1 MKKLL
6 TKLTIVLFILS
17 LVGCASKKDVLY
29 FQDIDDLD
37 FELLDSLATVTVVEP
52 GDILRI
58 RITALEAKSLIP
70 FQFDKPGLETGR
82 TSMNNMDVLQL
93 NGYLVDKNGDIN
105 FPELGRVDVSGKTI
119 KEVEEHIHDK
129 LSAYIKEPTV
139 SVRVINTKVTVMGDV
154 RNPGTF
160 SLSEERLT
168 LPQAIGLAGDL
179 NIKGD
184 RHDILIIRNNGGQRE
199 VKRIDFTKS
208 DWMNSDFYYLK
219 QNDIVYVQPNTA
231 SVKTAGIVGTPNVVL
246 SAVSVILSLAVLIFK

>member
-17 LVGCASKKDVLY
+17 LVSCASKKDVLY

-37 FELLDSLATVTVVEP
+37 FELLDSLTTTTIVES

-58 RITALEAKSLIP
+58 RITALETKSLIP
-70 FQFDKPGLETGR
+70 FQFDKPGMEIGR
-82 TSMNNMDVLQL
+82 SSSNIDVLQL

-105 FPELGRVDVSGKTI
+105 FPELGRVNVAGRTI
-119 KEVEEHIHDK
+119 KETEEHIHDK
-129 LSAYIKEPTV
+129 LSNYIKKPTV

-154 RNPGTF
+154 RKPGTF

-184 RHDILIIRNNGGQRE
+184 RHEILIIRNNGGQRE

-231 SVKTAGIVGTPNVVL
+231 SVKTAGIIGTPNVVL
-246 SAVSVILSLAVLIFK
+246 SAVSVMLSLAVLIFK

>member
-1 MKKLL
+1 MKKILL
-6 TKLTIVLFILS
+6 FLFVIS

-37 FELLDSLATVTVVEP
+37 FELLDSLATTTVVES

-58 RITALEAKSLIP
+58 RLTALEAKSLIP
-70 FQFDKPGLETGR
+70 FQFDKPELNEGR
-82 TSMNNMDVLQL
+82 TSSNMEMLQL
-93 NGYLVDKNGDIN
+93 NGYLVDKKGDIN
-105 FPELGRVDVSGKTI
+105 FPELGRIEVSGKTI
-119 KEVEEHIHDK
+119 KEVEEHIYGK

-139 SVRVINTKVTVMGDV
+139 SVRIINTKVTVMGDV

-184 RHDILIIRNNGGQRE
+184 RHNILIIRNNGGQRE
-199 VKRIDFTKS
+199 VKRIDFTES

-231 SVKTAGIVGTPNVVL
+231 SVKTAGIVGTPGVVL
-246 SAVSVILSLAVLIFK
+246 SAVSVMLSVAVLIFK